1 MLSILIVHS
10 CELHP
15 DTPALSLLQHRRVDI
30 VVVVAVVADA
40 KEFMRISVGWF
51 GHRWRT
57 ATNSLSILANAKVL
71 LADSISILILL
82 PTLLH
87 IVIFS

>member
-10 CELHP
+10 CDLHP

-40 KEFMRISVGWF
+40 KKLMRISVGWF
-51 GHRWRT
+51 GHRW
-57 ATNSLSILANAKVL
+57 
-71 LADSISILILL
+71 
-82 PTLLH
+82 
-87 IVIFS
+87 